1 MLCPYLNFSHIITLM
16 LSFLFQCWSPDIT
29 IGFTQETYT
38 FNEGEAGASVT
49 LAKDSGI
56 ISERNDIAVTISL
69 QSGSSATQGSDFS
82 VTLLNTR
89 IGFDPSDQSI
99 SVPLSIIEDALPEG
113 VESFTLS
120 VASADFGFGATRRD
134 TFEETEIFIIDND
147 GAFIELCVTLLHSLT
162 HLLTHSP
169 PPSLPHSLP
178 PSLPPSLTPSLTDVV
193 VGFERIRYNVAESVG
208 TFQICVIVLSS
219 LGTQQP
225 LFSSFT
231 LVANTL
237 SASAGVCI
245 HMCSTYK
252 HANYQSDRR
261 HFIKGW
267 HK

>member
-1 MLCPYLNFSHIITLM
+1 MLCPYLNFPYIITLM

-49 LAKDSGI
+49 VAKDSGI

-89 IGFDPSDQSI
+89 IDFDPSDQSI

-120 VASADFGFGATRRD
+120 VASANFGFGATRRD

-162 HLLTHSP
+162 HLLTHSPTHSLTHSP

-237 SASAGVCI
+237 SASAGIYTHV
-245 HMCSTYK
+245 
-252 HANYQSDRR
+252 
-261 HFIKGW
+261 
-267 HK
+267 